1 MRAIPT
7 RGGELMGK
15 LEGKTAVVPGGSSGI
30 GRATAEAFVVEG
42 AHVFVTGRRQA
53 ELNAA
58 AAHIGNNVTPV
69 QGDVSKPGDLDR
81 LYSQVKHEKGKIDVL
96 FANAGIGDTARL
108 GELTDKHID
117 DLLSINIKGVIL
129 TVQKALPLLAP
140 GASVILNASIAA
152 TKGFAEWSV
161 YSATKAAVRS
171 FARTWSADLK
181 GRDIRINAVSP
192 GVIDAPGLT
201 GVIGPD
207 ETQLAAYFAQTANI
221 APIGRNGVPSD
232 VAKVVSFL
240 ACDDSRFMTGSEIF
254 VDGGLPRSDL
264 SNQTPILRATRSNG
278 TVQLRPSAWVTTSD
292 TNGSVPSA
300 RR

>member
-1 MRAIPT
+1 
-7 RGGELMGK
+7 MGK
-15 LEGKTAVVPGGSSGI
+15 LEGKIAVVTGGNSGI
-30 GRATAEAFVVEG
+30 GLATAEAFVVEG

-53 ELNAA
+53 ELDAA
-58 AAHIGNNVTPV
+58 VAHIGSNVTAV
-69 QGDVSKPGDLDR
+69 QGDASKPEDLDR

-117 DLLSINIKGVIL
+117 DLLSINIKGVIH

-140 GASVILNASIAA
+140 GASVILNASIVAS
-152 TKGFAEWSV
+152 KGFAEWSV

-181 GRDIRINAVSP
+181 GKDIRVNAVSP
-192 GVIDAPGLT
+192 GVIDTPGYRLV
-201 GVIGPD
+201 GLD
-207 ETQLAAYFAQTANI
+207 ETQLAGFFAQTAST

-240 ACDDSRFMTGSEIF
+240 ASDDSRFITGSEIF
-254 VDGGLPRSDL
+254 VDGGIA
-264 SNQTPILRATRSNG
+264 QI
-278 TVQLRPSAWVTTSD
+278 
-292 TNGSVPSA
+292 
-300 RR
+300 

>member
-1 MRAIPT
+1 
-7 RGGELMGK
+7 MGK
-15 LEGKTAVVPGGSSGI
+15 LEGKIAVVTGGSSGI
-30 GRATAEAFVVEG
+30 GLATAEAFVVEG
-42 AHVFVTGRRQA
+42 AHVFVTGRRLA
-53 ELNAA
+53 ELDAA
-58 AAHIGNNVTPV
+58 VAHLGNNVTPV
-69 QGDVSKPGDLDR
+69 QGDVSKPDDLDR
-81 LYSQVKHEKGKIDVL
+81 LYRQVKHEKGKIDVL

-152 TKGFAEWSV
+152 SKGFAEWSV

-192 GVIDAPGLT
+192 GVIDTPGLT

-232 VAKVVSFL
+232 VAKLVSFL

-254 VDGGLPRSDL
+254 VDGGIA
-264 SNQTPILRATRSNG
+264 QI
-278 TVQLRPSAWVTTSD
+278 
-292 TNGSVPSA
+292 
-300 RR
+300 